1 VWRETSFKTRYK
13 RRGKRANADAKR
25 DRGRALSFD
34 LSTSTFSSPLLFTP
48 PPSLSPSLQ
57 LQQPNQTK
65 TNLTGPNVKSPK
77 NNKPTSSAKAEVGS
91 EWIDEDPKMQLAGD
105 AGPAEFSRAK
115 VFLEATT
122 ASGSPSAPNE
132 APKET
137 GHVPA
142 PGKYTH
148 VTSGGAK

>member
-1 VWRETSFKTRYK
+1 MGRKLF
-13 RRGKRANADAKR
+13 
-25 DRGRALSFD
+25 GRATTSLFD
-34 LSTSTFSSPLLFTP
+34 FRVPPLIFSRRTCS
-48 PPSLSPSLQ
+48 PPSQKKKKKLPLQ
-57 LQQPNQTK
+57 P
-65 TNLTGPNVKSPK
+65 GPTVKSPK
-77 NNKPTSSAKAEVGS
+77 NNKPASATKDQGS

-105 AGPAEFSRAK
+105 AGPAQFSRAQ

-148 VTSGGAK
+148 VTAGGAK

>member
-1 VWRETSFKTRYK
+1 VGTEPP
-13 RRGKRANADAKR
+13 RGKSTTRSSKIPDGPQTVWAR
-25 DRGRALSFD
+25 DD
-34 LSTSTFSSPLLFTP
+34 LPLRLP
-48 PPSLSPSLQ
+48 CPPSHLLKENLLVPLATKKKKKLPLQ
-57 LQQPNQTK
+57 P
-65 TNLTGPNVKSPK
+65 GPTVKSPK
-77 NNKPTSSAKAEVGS
+77 NNKPASATKDQGS

-105 AGPAEFSRAK
+105 AGPAQFSRAQ

-148 VTSGGAK
+148 VTAGGAK